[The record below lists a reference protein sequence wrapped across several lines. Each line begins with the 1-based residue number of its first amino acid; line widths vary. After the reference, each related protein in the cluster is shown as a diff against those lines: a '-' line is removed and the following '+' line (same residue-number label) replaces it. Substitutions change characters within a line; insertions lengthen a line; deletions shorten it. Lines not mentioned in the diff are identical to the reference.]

1 MTNTEP
7 FEEYKPDE
15 LLMRAI
21 GKFRR
26 VVVIGSDLA
35 GNDAFMCSL
44 PNTGAAIYDFER
56 ARKALPDS
64 GGAG

>member
-7 FEEYKPDE
+7 FEEYKPDD

-21 GKFRR
+21 GKFQR
-26 VVVIGSDLA
+26 VVVIGVDMA

-44 PNTGAAIYDFER
+44 PDTGAAIYDIER
-56 ARKALPDS
+56 AKKALLDS